1 MTRGPGKDA
10 GRTGRAG
17 GRGARGSRGAPA
29 LSAGLSE
36 RPGTAWRGRGRTAGR
51 LAGFTTPRPSCR
63 GGALGH
69 GGPGP
74 RCPSRSGPPPPGPQV
89 GLLTTPPEPSV
100 YVRPRCADA
109 GGVKGLLRGEPG
121 GRRGEG
127 SSPAPR
133 RGSGPGTRRAA
144 LGGDAFLTVL
154 VGNLLPPPL
163 SQIPLQDPR
172 SHAEGA
178 SPPRRRKGR

>member
-10 GRTGRAG
+10 GRTGRAAAAG
-17 GRGARGSRGAPA
+17 PPLCLPA
-29 LSAGLSE
+29 S
-36 RPGTAWRGRGRTAGR
+36 PRGRGQRGEEGGGRQDAWLGSRHRDPPVGAGR
-51 LAGFTTPRPSCR
+51 WGTVARGLGVPRGPAPRP
-63 GGALGH
+63 L
-69 GGPGP
+69 
-74 RCPSRSGPPPPGPQV
+74 PPGPQV

-178 SPPRRRKGR
+178 SPPRRRRKGR